1 MFKANGKGNAARL
14 VLSVATV
21 AVLAACSSPQD
32 RKMANRGFEYEERR
46 LEGRAFLVPAG
57 LTTPAFNSNF
67 DIPALPESSREGAIG
82 AKVDVRPPA
91 QLLTVVPGSQ
101 IVANSNAS
109 EPTLAFYALS
119 SGQSVER
126 DTWAFLMNFLAQHKV
141 TTEHLDQQA
150 GVLQT
155 GWFDNTV
162 ALDGWGEE
170 DEDFK
175 IRQRY
180 QFDLKND
187 PQRHAVNMSV
197 RVLEHEETYDG
208 ETSKELTAADAQR
221 YATRA
226 LNQFSLYYDK
236 QLKAREQHKS
246 SDGMGMELGLDN
258 NDLSAWI
265 VDASFEQVWRRLNQV
280 LPGYGFT
287 IKDTQQSL
295 GWIDVEYDEPG
306 AEFWQAKGAEP
317 FKLKEEAYRFQ
328 LGEMAGGKTS
338 ITLFDKD
345 KKPVSSGIISQM
357 YISLSEAFAKGQAD
371 QAAAKAE

>member
-32 RKMANRGFEYEERR
+32 RKMANRGFEYEESR

-57 LTTPAFNSNF
+57 LSAPAFNSNF
-67 DIPALPESSREGAIG
+67 DIPALPESSREGPIG

-101 IVANSNAS
+101 IVTSAS
-109 EPTLAFYALS
+109 PTEPTLAFYALS
-119 SGQSVER
+119 TSQSVER

-141 TTEHLDQQA
+141 TTEKLDQQA

-155 GWFDNTV
+155 GWFDNTS
-162 ALDGWGEE
+162 ALDGWGE
-170 DEDFK
+170 DDDDFS

-180 QFDLKND
+180 QFTLRND
-187 PQRHAVNMSV
+187 TQRHAVNMSV
-197 RVLEHEETYDG
+197 RVLDHEETIDG
-208 ETSKELTAADAQR
+208 ETSNTLTAADAQR

-306 AEFWQAKGAEP
+306 ADFWKAKGSEP
-317 FKLKEEAYRFQ
+317 FKLEEDKYRFQ

-345 KKPVSSGIISQM
+345 KKPVASGVISQM

-371 QAAAKAE
+371 QAAATAE

>member
-1 MFKANGKGNAARL
+1 MFKANGKGNAGRL

-32 RKMANRGFEYEERR
+32 RKMANRGFEYEESR

-57 LTTPAFNSNF
+57 LSTPAFNNGF

-101 IVANSNAS
+101 VVANAE
-109 EPTLAFYALS
+109 EPTIAFYALS
-119 SGQSVER
+119 TSQSVER
-126 DTWAFLMNFLAQHKV
+126 DTWAFLMNFLAEHKV
-141 TTEHLDQQA
+141 TTEKLDQQA

-155 GWFDNTV
+155 GWFDNTAV
-162 ALDGWGEE
+162 LDGWAEE
-170 DEDFK
+170 DDDFK

-180 QFDLKND
+180 QFVLKND
-187 PQRHAVNMSV
+187 VQRHATMMSV
-197 RVLEHEETYDG
+197 RVLEHEETIDG
-208 ETSKELTAADAQR
+208 ETSTALTPADAQR

-246 SDGMGMELGLDN
+246 SDGMGLELGLDN
-258 NDLSAWI
+258 NELSAWI
-265 VDASFEQVWRRLNQV
+265 ADGSFDQVWRRLNQV
-280 LPGYGFT
+280 LPAYGFT

-295 GWIDVEYDEPG
+295 GWIDVEYDEPD
-306 AEFWQAKGAEP
+306 AEFWKAKGAEP
-317 FKLKEEAYRFQ
+317 FKLEEEQYRFQ

-345 KKPVSSGIISQM
+345 KKPVSSGVISQM
-357 YISLSEAFAKGQAD
+357 YISLSEAFAKGLAD
-371 QAAAKAE
+371 QAAKTE

>member
-1 MFKANGKGNAARL
+1 MFKANGKGNAVRL

-32 RKMANRGFEYEERR
+32 RKMANRGFEYEENR

-57 LTTPAFNSNF
+57 LSAPAFNSNF

-101 IVANSNAS
+101 VVPNAS

-119 SGQSVER
+119 TSQSVER
-126 DTWAFLMNFLAQHKV
+126 DTWSFLMNFLAQYKV
-141 TTEHLDQQA
+141 TTEKLDQQG

-155 GWFDNTV
+155 GWFDNTG

-170 DEDFK
+170 DEDFR

-180 QFDLKND
+180 QFTLHND
-187 PQRHAVNMSV
+187 VQRHAVNMSV

-208 ETSKELTAADAQR
+208 ETTTALTAADGQR

-246 SDGMGMELGLDN
+246 NDGMGMELGLDN
-258 NDLSAWI
+258 NELSAWI
-265 VDASFEQVWRRLNQV
+265 ADGSFEQVWRRLNQV
-280 LPGYGFT
+280 LPNYGFV

-295 GWIDVEYDEPG
+295 GWIDVEYDDPG

-317 FKLKEEAYRFQ
+317 FKLEEDKYRFQ

-345 KKPVSSGIISQM
+345 KKPVASGVISQM

>member
-1 MFKANGKGNAARL
+1 MFKANGKGNAGRL

-32 RKMANRGFEYEERR
+32 RKMANRGFEYEESR

-57 LTTPAFNSNF
+57 LSTPAFNNGF

-101 IVANSNAS
+101 VVANAE
-109 EPTLAFYALS
+109 EPTIAFYALS
-119 SGQSVER
+119 TSQSVER
-126 DTWAFLMNFLAQHKV
+126 DTWAFLMNFLAEHKV
-141 TTEHLDQQA
+141 TTEKLDQQA

-155 GWFDNTV
+155 GWFDNTAV
-162 ALDGWGEE
+162 LDGWAEE
-170 DEDFK
+170 DDDFK

-180 QFDLKND
+180 QFVLKND
-187 PQRHAVNMSV
+187 VQRHATMMSV
-197 RVLEHEETYDG
+197 RVLEHEETIDG
-208 ETSKELTAADAQR
+208 ETSTALTPADAQR

-246 SDGMGMELGLDN
+246 SDGMGLELGLDN
-258 NDLSAWI
+258 NELSAWI
-265 VDASFEQVWRRLNQV
+265 AEGLFDQVWRRLNQV
-280 LPGYGFT
+280 LPAYGFT

-295 GWIDVEYDEPG
+295 GWIDVEYDEPD
-306 AEFWQAKGAEP
+306 AEFWKAKGAEP
-317 FKLKEEAYRFQ
+317 FKLEEDQYRFQ

-345 KKPVSSGIISQM
+345 KKPVSSGVISQM
-357 YISLSEAFAKGQAD
+357 YISLSEAFAKGLAD
-371 QAAAKAE
+371 QAAKTE

>member
-1 MFKANGKGNAARL
+1 MFKANGKGNAVRL

-32 RKMANRGFEYEERR
+32 RKMANRGFEYEENR

-57 LTTPAFNSNF
+57 LSAPAFNSNF

-101 IVANSNAS
+101 VVPNAS

-119 SGQSVER
+119 TSQSVER
-126 DTWAFLMNFLAQHKV
+126 DTWSFLMNFLAQYKV
-141 TTEHLDQQA
+141 TTEQLDQQG

-155 GWFDNTV
+155 GWFDNTG

-170 DEDFK
+170 DEDFR

-180 QFDLKND
+180 QFTLHND
-187 PQRHAVNMSV
+187 AQRHAVNMSV

-208 ETSKELTAADAQR
+208 ETTTALTAADGQR

-246 SDGMGMELGLDN
+246 NDGMGMELGLDN
-258 NDLSAWI
+258 NELSAWI
-265 VDASFEQVWRRLNQV
+265 ADGSFEQVWRRLNQV
-280 LPGYGFT
+280 LPNYGFV

-295 GWIDVEYDEPG
+295 GWIDVEYDDPG

-317 FKLKEEAYRFQ
+317 FKLEEDKYRFQ

-345 KKPVSSGIISQM
+345 KKPVASGVISQM

>member
-1 MFKANGKGNAARL
+1 MFKANGKGNAVRL

-32 RKMANRGFEYEERR
+32 RKMANRGFEYEESR

-57 LTTPAFNSNF
+57 LSTPAFNSNF

-101 IVANSNAS
+101 VVAKAS

-119 SGQSVER
+119 TSQSVER

-141 TTEHLDQQA
+141 TTEKLDQQA

-155 GWFDNTV
+155 GWFDNSA
-162 ALDGWGEE
+162 ALDGWAEE
-170 DEDFK
+170 DDDFR

-180 QFDLKND
+180 QFTLSND
-187 PQRHAVNMSV
+187 VQRHAVNMSV
-197 RVLEHEETYDG
+197 RVLEHEETIDG
-208 ETSKELTAADAQR
+208 ETSTVLTP
-221 YATRA
+221 
-226 LNQFSLYYDK
+226 
-236 QLKAREQHKS
+236 
-246 SDGMGMELGLDN
+246 ELGLDN
-258 NDLSAWI
+258 NELSAWI
-265 VDASFEQVWRRLNQV
+265 ADGSFEQVWRRLNQV
-280 LPGYGFT
+280 LPAYGFT

-295 GWIDVEYDEPG
+295 GWIDVEYDEPD

-317 FKLKEEAYRFQ
+317 FKLEEDQYRFQ

-345 KKPVSSGIISQM
+345 KKPVASGVISQM
-357 YISLSEAFAKGQAD
+357 YISLSEAFAKGVAD
-371 QAAAKAE
+371 QAAKAE

>member
-1 MFKANGKGNAARL
+1 MFKANGKGNAGRL

-32 RKMANRGFEYEERR
+32 RKMANRGFEYEESR

-57 LTTPAFNSNF
+57 LSTPAFNNGF

-101 IVANSNAS
+101 VVANAE
-109 EPTLAFYALS
+109 EPTIAFYALS
-119 SGQSVER
+119 TSQSVER
-126 DTWAFLMNFLAQHKV
+126 DTWAFLMNFLAEHKV
-141 TTEHLDQQA
+141 TTEKLDQQA

-155 GWFDNTV
+155 GWFDNTAV
-162 ALDGWGEE
+162 LDGWAEE
-170 DEDFK
+170 DDDFK

-180 QFDLKND
+180 QFVLKND
-187 PQRHAVNMSV
+187 VQRHATMMSV
-197 RVLEHEETYDG
+197 RVLEHEETIDG
-208 ETSKELTAADAQR
+208 ETSTALTPADAQR

-246 SDGMGMELGLDN
+246 SDGMGLELGLDN
-258 NDLSAWI
+258 NELSAWI
-265 VDASFEQVWRRLNQV
+265 AEGSFDQVWRRLNQV
-280 LPGYGFT
+280 LPAYGFT

-295 GWIDVEYDEPG
+295 GWIDVEYDEPD
-306 AEFWQAKGAEP
+306 AEFWKAKGAEP
-317 FKLKEEAYRFQ
+317 FKLEEDQYRFQ

-345 KKPVSSGIISQM
+345 KKPVSSGVISQM
-357 YISLSEAFAKGQAD
+357 YISLSEAFAKGLAD
-371 QAAAKAE
+371 QAAKTE

>member
-1 MFKANGKGNAARL
+1 MFKANGKGNAGRL

-32 RKMANRGFEYEERR
+32 RKMANRGFEYEESR

-57 LTTPAFNSNF
+57 LSTPAFNNGF

-101 IVANSNAS
+101 VVANAE
-109 EPTLAFYALS
+109 EPTIAFYALS
-119 SGQSVER
+119 TSQSVER
-126 DTWAFLMNFLAQHKV
+126 DTWAFLMNFLAEHKV
-141 TTEHLDQQA
+141 TTEKLDQQA

-155 GWFDNTV
+155 GWFDNTAV
-162 ALDGWGEE
+162 LDGWAEE
-170 DEDFK
+170 DDDFK

-180 QFDLKND
+180 QFVLKND
-187 PQRHAVNMSV
+187 VQRHATMMSV
-197 RVLEHEETYDG
+197 RVLEHEETIDG
-208 ETSKELTAADAQR
+208 ETSTALTPADAQR

-246 SDGMGMELGLDN
+246 SDGMGLELGLDN
-258 NDLSAWI
+258 NELSAWI
-265 VDASFEQVWRRLNQV
+265 AEGSFDQVWRRLNQV
-280 LPGYGFT
+280 LPAYGFT

-295 GWIDVEYDEPG
+295 GWIDVEYDEPD
-306 AEFWQAKGAEP
+306 AEFWKAKGAEP
-317 FKLKEEAYRFQ
+317 FKLEEDQYRFQ

-338 ITLFDKD
+338 INLFDKD
-345 KKPVSSGIISQM
+345 KKPVSSGVISQM
-357 YISLSEAFAKGQAD
+357 YISLSEAFAKGLAD
-371 QAAAKAE
+371 QAAKTE

>member
-1 MFKANGKGNAARL
+1 MFKANGKGNAGRL

-32 RKMANRGFEYEERR
+32 RKMANRGFEYEESR

-57 LTTPAFNSNF
+57 LSTPAFNNGF

-101 IVANSNAS
+101 VVANAE
-109 EPTLAFYALS
+109 EPTIAFYALS
-119 SGQSVER
+119 TSQSVER
-126 DTWAFLMNFLAQHKV
+126 DTWAFLMNFLAEHKV
-141 TTEHLDQQA
+141 TTEKLDQQA

-155 GWFDNTV
+155 GWFDNTAV
-162 ALDGWGEE
+162 LDGWAEE
-170 DEDFK
+170 DDDFK

-180 QFDLKND
+180 QFVLKND
-187 PQRHAVNMSV
+187 VQRHATMMSV
-197 RVLEHEETYDG
+197 RVLEHEETIDG
-208 ETSKELTAADAQR
+208 ETSTALTPADAQR

-246 SDGMGMELGLDN
+246 SDGMGLELGLDN
-258 NDLSAWI
+258 NELSAWI
-265 VDASFEQVWRRLNQV
+265 AEGSFDQVWRRLNQV
-280 LPGYGFT
+280 LPAYGFT

-295 GWIDVEYDEPG
+295 GWIDVEYDEPD
-306 AEFWQAKGAEP
+306 AEFWKAKGAEP
-317 FKLKEEAYRFQ
+317 FKLEEEQYRFQ

-345 KKPVSSGIISQM
+345 KKPVSSGVISQM
-357 YISLSEAFAKGQAD
+357 YISLSEAFAKGLAD
-371 QAAAKAE
+371 RAAKTE

>member
-1 MFKANGKGNAARL
+1 MFKANGKGNAGRL

-32 RKMANRGFEYEERR
+32 RKMANRGFEYEESR

-57 LTTPAFNSNF
+57 LSTPAFNNGF

-101 IVANSNAS
+101 VVANAE
-109 EPTLAFYALS
+109 EPTIAFYALS
-119 SGQSVER
+119 TSQSVER
-126 DTWAFLMNFLAQHKV
+126 DTWAFLMNFLAEHKV
-141 TTEHLDQQA
+141 TTEKLDQQA

-155 GWFDNTV
+155 GWFDNTAV
-162 ALDGWGEE
+162 LDGWAEE
-170 DEDFK
+170 DDDFK

-180 QFDLKND
+180 QFVLKND
-187 PQRHAVNMSV
+187 VQRHATMMSV
-197 RVLEHEETYDG
+197 RVLEHEETIDG
-208 ETSKELTAADAQR
+208 ETSTALTPADAQR

-246 SDGMGMELGLDN
+246 SDGMGLELGLDN
-258 NDLSAWI
+258 NELSAWI
-265 VDASFEQVWRRLNQV
+265 AEGSFDQVWRRLNQV
-280 LPGYGFT
+280 LPAYGFT

-295 GWIDVEYDEPG
+295 GWIDVEYDEPD
-306 AEFWQAKGAEP
+306 AEFWKAKGAEP
-317 FKLKEEAYRFQ
+317 FKLEEEQYRFQ

-345 KKPVSSGIISQM
+345 KKPVSSGVISQM
-357 YISLSEAFAKGQAD
+357 YISLSEAFAKGLAD
-371 QAAAKAE
+371 QAAKTE

>member
-1 MFKANGKGNAARL
+1 MFKANGKGNAVRL

-32 RKMANRGFEYEERR
+32 RKMANRGFEYEESR

-57 LTTPAFNSNF
+57 LSTPAFNSNF

-101 IVANSNAS
+101 VVAKAS
-109 EPTLAFYALS
+109 EPTLVFYALS
-119 SGQSVER
+119 TSQSVER

-141 TTEHLDQQA
+141 TTEKLDQQA

-155 GWFDNTV
+155 GWFDNSA
-162 ALDGWGEE
+162 ALDGWAEE
-170 DEDFK
+170 DDDFR

-180 QFDLKND
+180 QFTLSND
-187 PQRHAVNMSV
+187 VQRHAVNMSV
-197 RVLEHEETYDG
+197 RVLDHEETIDG
-208 ETSKELTAADAQR
+208 ETSTVLTPADAQR

-246 SDGMGMELGLDN
+246 NDGMGLELGLDN
-258 NDLSAWI
+258 NELSAWI
-265 VDASFEQVWRRLNQV
+265 ADGSFEQVWRRLNQV
-280 LPGYGFT
+280 LPAYGFT

-295 GWIDVEYDEPG
+295 GWIDVEYDEPN

-317 FKLKEEAYRFQ
+317 FKLEEDQYRFQ

-345 KKPVSSGIISQM
+345 KKPVASGVISQM
-357 YISLSEAFAKGQAD
+357 YISLSEAFAKGVAD
-371 QAAAKAE
+371 QAAKAE